1 MLGDPLKK
9 PIIKEIV
16 ERTLATQKDGRSPLS
31 NSTTNY
37 SLGDISV
44 RNVFASI
51 TSVPTEYPDLGM
63 KTIRIDSFL
72 KEGEYYDYSK
82 LPRDNYF
89 SQVNWEDAISEL
101 DKGRGPLP
109 PPGIKE
115 VTTRY
120 LGDGALLGTTKQAEV
135 QISVHSNTQY
145 NVIVPAFVRIGK
157 PIMLQYGYMSPS
169 IDALRVQAE
178 SSLKFY
184 YDNRTDEEKE
194 LAPEDYKYELDKD
207 EASVYPERLS
217 MATRGNIDCMLGN
230 VTNYD
235 LSLNS
240 MGGYDITL
248 TITSVGHSVY
258 SQDFTTDTIPRITT
272 FTPIQ
277 DTGKV
282 DNTPTDADPNL
293 RLLDRRG
300 PLVLLAKYREIIQE
314 DFGLLDAFRVNVD
327 FHGATKNKNTVIETK
342 ENVSF
347 YASECPSYWVWA
359 KEAMVTEKE
368 NGKVVKRGG
377 KGLTD
382 LANKLSESKRFAVF
396 MPAGDDPHH
405 LVAVNKSRD
414 LLLTCHDY
422 TVDGHAIWAES
433 VVGKFAFGN
442 KLLANVCPINYY
454 VSMRYIED
462 NILSRLFG
470 TADLDDGKIVSG
482 IRSLFFRETPT
493 EDGGANL
500 LRSNKMLLHEYMIP
514 KNMFEVIV
522 NSPQT
527 IALLNDSKQGGTDN
541 KYKASFAQKIL
552 SGTYGSG
559 KSNVTDEEIRLYRKT
574 LASALANCLP
584 FQTGD
589 FVVKEKDNES
599 EFVTPNLKECDYR
612 NMYVNLDVLIKAF
625 VGDVNDAFIHK
636 NFFPSELDYKPDKS
650 KDEFNLWELFED
662 GIKLDPTTFVET
674 FKQGMDNFL
683 SVIKSNFYEYPQF
696 NLGTNPFLPNF
707 ASVYDGRYSNS
718 QSKIFTIDTFSKHSI
733 VKSVDLKSKIP
744 SAVELAATL
753 GASSRGLP
761 LNTYNSHMNSAMS
774 TDLLHNYAEGEDI
787 LTDKKL
793 TSAHTIQF
801 PTTKYFDIYDNG
813 ASPMLAVPKNFN
825 DTDEAVEAVD
835 EMIETDYEDN
845 DRVAD
850 VLKAIKDLEDSQV
863 ATGLHSSAGTL
874 NYSANQGRKNMRYL
888 RDELLFNNDSPDR
901 DIFLFG
907 SPENAS
913 QAASER
919 EILNATK
926 PLPINPEFDGE
937 GLWVAAHNQSGRT
950 VDAEPFDISN
960 YGRRLQEGN
969 ATLLPSAGASPL
981 NNETYFGETNSD
993 YEETELEAD
1002 GSSADAGNPN
1012 FFDVDGNYIGPSGDD
1027 PLYGN
1032 QTWISPEQQDA
1043 AFIASG
1049 EIDAPRDAVQVQ
1061 GVDFEKIDIVSTN
1074 QTFLYVDGDK
1084 EKSVFSGGLSTSVI
1098 KSRIEEVDEDEDDA
1112 GTDKATRKMSF
1123 RQKIGTLGREKIN
1136 KQAGVVGEYSDNV
1149 DKVKYR
1155 KDVSALLESIATWVE
1170 ANSSIA
1176 GGETTIYQTLRDT
1189 TWNILDIKTKD
1200 HSRGFLNDLKIQV
1213 GQDWEDFVEFLMYQ
1227 ADNHSLQSLAST
1239 LSYFEL
1245 SLNMDG
1251 IAGILPGQSFSVSY
1265 LPDFV
1270 KKNFYFIVKGV
1281 SQTLGPDGWETTIE
1295 GLQRRRLAG
1304 QGLATADDYVDE
1316 LKDKTRTPVEV
1327 KNQVESAGP
1336 PRPDVP
1342 EGLIPPADN
1351 PPFDSVMQG
1360 EPTPGDEVLG
1370 VPPDLEQFNPEPL
1383 DIRYAPQEPIELPLD
1398 MEKAESSFE
1407 LPPEAPNP
1415 WIPYHVARSR
1425 TARLVLSINGRKP
1438 NIDGLENGPQQRII
1452 LFKDGRPT
1460 SDPHY
1465 KGNMKT
1471 SFGVTDVLRE
1481 DEYERIKKLFM
1492 STYNLQQQIIDDYM
1506 AELYELRRIEDRK
1519 PKWTIKGAIRNY
1531 NDRKAAANLGD
1542 DSPWG
1547 NPEYDEGPG
1556 HYIDVYIRK
1565 DSNVSDL
1572 LKDLEELQKDF
1583 IGNDPTNI
1591 TDRDNNYIDDILGDI
1606 LFKSDRTRLTAIPMG
1621 KPEPETLPP
1630 AEDIAD
1636 EDKFYDEYEQGTE
1649 EDQEEAFESQ
1659 GAEVIN
1665 TYGAT
1670 RLPEPDPVPPA
1681 AEDPPPAEAEPVVEP
1696 ITEYVITKS
1705 REQFLSEARAVIG
1718 YAGVAVYDP
1727 RAYMAAVQ
1735 DGNQIATS
1743 DTPGTDPILND
1754 PKKARQ
1760 ELEKQGKWN
1769 GGVYNLLLQRNPN
1782 ASADHSDAVDFDYM
1796 NGLLKKALTTEQDA
1810 RIYTQTFL
1818 KTIQLGN
1825 VRFSLNATP
1834 DNYRG
1839 SGSRPIKL
1847 QDYSGILIY
1856 TQMVTDSQK
1865 VPCNDGTTFK
1875 SSQGDISENLR
1886 AKYYCHANNQFA
1898 QKFKACYQKF
1908 PNLRPAT

>member
-31 NSTTNY
+31 NTTTNY

-51 TSVPTEYPDLGM
+51 TSVPTEYPKIGM

-72 KEGEYYDYSK
+72 KEGEFYSK
-82 LPRDNYF
+82 TPQDNYF
-89 SQVNWEDAISEL
+89 NQIHWEEAISEL

-115 VTTRY
+115 VSTRY

-194 LAPEDYKYELDKD
+194 SNPEDFKYELNKD
-207 EASVYPERLS
+207 EAGLYPERLS
-217 MATRGNIDCMLGN
+217 LATRGNLDCMLGN
-230 VTNYD
+230 VSNYD

-258 SQDFTTDTIPRITT
+258 SQDFTSDTIPRITT

-282 DNTPTDADPNL
+282 NNAPIDADPNL
-293 RLLDRRG
+293 RLIDRRG

-314 DFGLLDAFRVNVD
+314 DFSLLDTFKVNVD
-327 FHGATKNKNTVIETK
+327 FHGATKNKNTAIETK

-347 YASECPSYWVWA
+347 FASECPSYWVWA
-359 KEAMVTEKE
+359 KEALVTKKE
-368 NGKVVKRGG
+368 GSKVVKRGG

-382 LANKLSESKRFAVF
+382 LAEKLSESKKFGVF

-405 LVAVNKSRD
+405 LVAVHRSRD

-422 TVDGHAIWAES
+422 TIDGHAIWAES

-482 IRSLFFRETPT
+482 IRSLFYREAPT

-500 LRSNKMLLHEYMIP
+500 LRSNKMLLHEYMVP

-541 KYKASFAQKIL
+541 KLKASFAQKLL
-552 SGTYGSG
+552 SGTFGSG

-574 LASALANCLP
+574 LATALVNCLP

-589 FVVKEKDNES
+589 FVTKEKDSES

-683 SVIKSNFYEYPQF
+683 NVIKSNFYNYPQF

-733 VKSVDLKSKIP
+733 VKSVDLKSNIP
-744 SAVELAATL
+744 STVELAATL

-774 TDLLHNYAEGEDI
+774 TDLLHNYAQGEQV
-787 LTDKKL
+787 LTDSKL

-813 ASPMLAVPKNFN
+813 ASPMLATSKNFN

-845 DRVAD
+845 DILENMQKALAD
-850 VLKAIKDLEDSQV
+850 EAAGQGVN
-863 ATGLHSSAGTL
+863 GLFNSAGSV
-874 NYSANQGRKNMRYL
+874 NYGANHSPKNMRL
-888 RDELLFNNDSPDR
+888 MRDLY
-901 DIFLFG
+901 LFG
-907 SPENAS
+907 SPEDPKK
-913 QAASER
+913 AASEQ
-919 EILNATK
+919 EIRNATK
-926 PLPINPEFDGE
+926 PLPLNPDFSGE

-950 VDAEPFDISN
+950 VDAEPFDIN
-960 YGRRLQEGN
+960 AYGRRLQEGN
-969 ATLLPSAGASPL
+969 ATSIVGPLLPSADSPPSPL
-981 NNETYFGETNSD
+981 NNEMYFGESNSE
-993 YEETELEAD
+993 YEESELEAPK
-1002 GSSADAGNPN
+1002 GNPDM
-1012 FFDVDGNYIGPSGDD
+1012 FDIDGNFIGQTSND
-1027 PLYGN
+1027 PLYDGGSEGYYM
-1032 QTWISPEQQDA
+1032 TKEEEEVGLVADGVIEAPSDA
-1043 AFIASG
+1043 I
-1049 EIDAPRDAVQVQ
+1049 QVQ
-1061 GVDFEKIDIVSTN
+1061 GVNFEEMEIVSTN

-1098 KSRIEEVDEDEDDA
+1098 KSRMQAVDEDEDDE

-1123 RQKIGTLGREKIN
+1123 RQYIGTLGRQKTN
-1136 KQAGVVGEYSDNV
+1136 KGVGVEGEYADNV

-1155 KDVSALLESIATWVE
+1155 KDVGALLESIATWVE
-1170 ANSSIA
+1170 ANSSIN
-1176 GGETTIYQTLRDT
+1176 GGESTIYQTLRET
-1189 TWNILDIKTKD
+1189 TWDILDVKTKN
-1200 HSRGFLNDLKIQV
+1200 HGPGFLNDLKVQV
-1213 GQDWEDFVEFLMYQ
+1213 GQGWEDFVEFLMYQ

-1245 SLNMDG
+1245 SLTMDG
-1251 IAGILPGQSFSVSY
+1251 IAGIMPGQSFSVSY

-1270 KKNFYFIVKGV
+1270 KKNFYFIVKGIN
-1281 SQTLGPDGWETTIE
+1281 QTLGPDGWETTIE
-1295 GLQRRRLAG
+1295 GLQKRRLAG
-1304 QGLATADDYVDE
+1304 QGLSTADDYVNE
-1316 LKDKTRTPVEV
+1316 LKIKTRQPVEV

-1351 PPFDSVMQG
+1351 PPFDSVLQG

-1383 DIRYAPQEPIELPLD
+1383 EIRNAPQEPIELPLD
-1398 MEKAESSFE
+1398 MEKVESSFE
-1407 LPPEAPNP
+1407 LPPQAPNP

-1425 TARLVLSINGRKP
+1425 TARLVLSMNGRKP
-1438 NIDGLENGPQQRII
+1438 NIDGLENGPQQHIV
-1452 LFKDGRPT
+1452 LFKDGRPA

-1471 SFGVTDVLRE
+1471 SFGVTDVLRD
-1481 DEYERIKKLFM
+1481 DEYERIKKIFM
-1492 STYNLQQQIIDDYM
+1492 STYNLQQQIVDDYM
-1506 AELYELRRIEDRK
+1506 ADLYELRRIEDRK

-1547 NPEYDEGPG
+1547 NPAYDEGPG
-1556 HYIDVYIRK
+1556 HYVDVYIRK
-1565 DSNVSDL
+1565 DSEVSDL
-1572 LKDLEELQKDF
+1572 IKDLEELQKDF

-1591 TDRDNNYIDDILGDI
+1591 TDRDNNYIDDILADI
-1606 LFKSDRTRLTAIPMG
+1606 LYKPNRTRITAIPMG

-1636 EDKFYDEYEQGTE
+1636 EDKFYDEYQQGTE
-1649 EDQEEAFESQ
+1649 EDQEEALESQ
-1659 GAEVIN
+1659 GPETIN
-1665 TYGAT
+1665 TYGLN
-1670 RLPEPDPVPPA
+1670 LPEPEPIPPA

-1696 ITEYVITKS
+1696 ITEYVVTKS

-1743 DTPGTDPILND
+1743 DAPGTDPILND

-1818 KTIQLGN
+1818 KTIQLGDT
-1825 VRFSLNATP
+1825 RFKLNATP

-1839 SGSRPIKL
+1839 EGSRPIKL
-1847 QDYSGILIY
+1847 QDYSNILIY
-1856 TQMVTDSQK
+1856 TQMVGDAK
-1865 VPCNDGTTFK
+1865 KIPCNDGTTFK
-1875 SSQGDISENLR
+1875 SSQGDISETLR

-1898 QKFKACYQKF
+1898 QKFKACYKKF